1 MVVSEI
7 FYRPIYQLFWHASKA
22 LSATLPLAFY
32 APEEIDFIGF
42 RSVAKHLPPLCYIT
56 QNKDVKAAVQKHGL
70 KTKPLFSFPEVLITS
85 RHAMHRFPTSKIVS
99 IGMRHGPYHFK
110 RMTRAAN
117 YNRFDLYLFSSQADL
132 AAAEENGVKVG
143 KAIGFPALDAA
154 FDGSIT
160 SDDLQALSA
169 KYQLH
174 PDKPSL
180 LFTATWDKVNMSAI
194 DRWLPHLLHLADR
207 YNLMVTLHP
216 WVSPAY
222 WQALAAMPCVRMVAP
237 LDLIKSVILA
247 DVCIGD
253 QSSVL
258 AYCSAL
264 DKPMITFALPPAA
277 RSLPEIDDLIKSFS
291 ISIESYHDL
300 EAAIQDC
307 LKSPAELHQARM
319 DANTLMFDAL
329 DGQAGLRAANA
340 IKELL
345 NSRGIKC

>member
-7 FYRPIYQLFWHASKA
+7 FYRPIYRLFWHGSRA
-22 LSATLPLAFY
+22 LSTTLPLAFY

-42 RSVAKHLPPLCYIT
+42 KSVARHLPPMYYIT
-56 QNKDVKAAVQKHGL
+56 QNKAVKAAVQQRCL
-70 KTKPLFSFPEVLITS
+70 TPKPLFSFPEVLITS
-85 RHAMHRFPTSKIVS
+85 RHAMHRFPSSKIIS

-117 YNRFDLYLFSSQADL
+117 YNRFDLYLFSSSADL
-132 AAAEENGVKVG
+132 AAAEEIGVKVG

-160 SDDLQALSA
+160 QDELQALRD
-169 KYQLH
+169 KYRLQ

-180 LFTATWDKVNMSAI
+180 LFTATWDKANMSAI
-194 DRWLPHLLHLADR
+194 DRWLPHLPRLAHR
-207 YNLMVTLHP
+207 YNIMVTLHP

-222 WQALAAMPCVRMVAP
+222 RKALAALPFVNQVAP
-237 LDLIKSVILA
+237 PELIKSVMLA

-277 RSLPEIDDLIKSFS
+277 RSLPEIDELIKSFS
-291 ISIESYHDL
+291 LSIESFNEL
-300 EAAIQDC
+300 EAAIQAC
-307 LKSPAELHQARM
+307 LQHPAELHQARM
-319 DANTLMFDAL
+319 EANRLMFDAL

-345 NSRGIKC
+345 TSRGIKC

>member
-7 FYRPIYQLFWHASKA
+7 FYRPIYRLFWYGSKA

-42 RSVAKHLPPLCYIT
+42 QSVAKHLPPLCYIT
-56 QNKDVKAAVQKHGL
+56 QNKDVKAAVQKQGL
-70 KTKPLFSFPEVLITS
+70 KSKPLFSFPEVLITS
-85 RHAMHRFPTSKIVS
+85 RHAMHRFPASKIIS

-117 YNRFDLYLFSSQADL
+117 YNRFDLYLFSSEADL
-132 AAAEENGVKVG
+132 AAAEEIGVKVG

-160 SDDLQALSA
+160 PADLQALSA
-169 KYQLH
+169 KYSLQR
-174 PDKPSL
+174 DKPSL
-180 LFTATWDKVNMSAI
+180 LFTATWDKANMSAV
-194 DRWLPHLLHLADR
+194 DRWLPHLPKLAER
-207 YNLMVTLHP
+207 YNIMVTLHP

-222 WQALAAMPCVRMVAP
+222 WKALAAMPCVHLVAP
-237 LDLIKSVILA
+237 PDLIKSVTLA
-247 DVCIGD
+247 EVCIGD

-277 RSLPEIDDLIKSFS
+277 RSLPEIDTLIKSFS
-291 ISIESYHDL
+291 LSIESYQEL

-307 LKSPAELHQARM
+307 LKNPTELHQARM
-319 DANTLMFDAL
+319 EANKLMFDAL

-345 NSRGIKC
+345 FSRGIKC

>member
-7 FYRPIYQLFWHASKA
+7 FYRPIYRLFWHGSKA
-22 LSATLPLAFY
+22 LSATLPMAFY

-42 RSVAKHLPPLCYIT
+42 KSVAQHLPPLYYIT
-56 QNKDVKAAVQKHGL
+56 QNKAVKAAVQKHGL
-70 KTKPLFSFPEVLITS
+70 TPKPLFSFPEVLITS
-85 RHAMHRFPTSKIVS
+85 RHAMHRFPTSKIIS

-110 RMTRAAN
+110 RLTRAAN
-117 YNRFDLYLFSSQADL
+117 YNRFDLYLFSSKADL
-132 AAAEENGVKVG
+132 AAAEEIGVKVG

-160 SDDLQALSA
+160 PDDLQTLSA
-169 KYQLH
+169 KYRLH

-180 LFTATWDKVNMSAI
+180 LFTATWDKANMSAI
-194 DRWLPHLLHLADR
+194 DRWLPHLSKLADR
-207 YNLMVTLHP
+207 YNIMVTLHP

-222 WQALAAMPCVRMVAP
+222 WSALSTLPFVNLVAP
-237 LDLIKSVILA
+237 PDLIKSVMLA

-277 RSLPEIDDLIKSFS
+277 RSLPEIDELIKSFS
-291 ISIESYHDL
+291 ISIESYHEL
-300 EAAIQDC
+300 EAAIREC
-307 LKSPAELHQARM
+307 LQNPAELHLARTE
-319 DANTLMFDAL
+319 ANKLMFDAL

-345 NSRGIKC
+345 FSRGIKC